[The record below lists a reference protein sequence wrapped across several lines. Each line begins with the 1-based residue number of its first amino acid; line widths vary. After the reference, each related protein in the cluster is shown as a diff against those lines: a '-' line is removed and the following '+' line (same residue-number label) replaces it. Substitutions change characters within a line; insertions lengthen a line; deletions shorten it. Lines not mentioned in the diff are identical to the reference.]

1 MKQTP
6 LHALHERL
14 GARMVEFAGYHM
26 PVQYSSIVAEHTAV
40 REAVGLFDVSHMGQ
54 IFLAG
59 SDAGAVADRLCSRR
73 VSDLSIGRVRYALLC
88 NDAGGVVDDVTVY
101 RTAEDELFLC
111 VNAANAAKDLAW
123 VRDHATGDVEVRD
136 ESDATGLLA
145 VQGPLAVELMAR
157 VAPASLGALRRFA
170 FERCEVTGR
179 PCLVSRTGYTGAD
192 GFEVYCG
199 APDASAIFE
208 ALLRGGED
216 LGALPVGLGARDT
229 LRLEAALPLYG
240 HELDDTTSPLEA
252 GLAAFVD
259 EAGSFIGAEAIRRR
273 QREGHPRQL
282 VGFELDG
289 RGVARDGYPV
299 ARGGETVGVVT
310 SGAPSPTL
318 GKSIGLAYVPPAL
331 AGGGAELDIL
341 VRGRPIAAHVV
352 DTPFVKGVRAGRR
365 PPRKA

>member
-1 MKQTP
+1 
-6 LHALHERL
+6 
-14 GARMVEFAGYHM
+14 V
-26 PVQYSSIVAEHTAV
+26 
-40 REAVGLFDVSHMGQ
+40 
-54 IFLAG
+54 
-59 SDAGAVADRLCSRR
+59 AGA
-73 VSDLSIGRVRYALLC
+73 
-88 NDAGGVVDDVTVY
+88 
-101 RTAEDELFLC
+101 
-111 VNAANAAKDLAW
+111 
-123 VRDHATGDVEVRD
+123 
-136 ESDATGLLA
+136 
-145 VQGPLAVELMAR
+145 
-157 VAPASLGALRRFA
+157 
-170 FERCEVTGR
+170 

-192 GFEVYCG
+192 GFEVYCR
-199 APDASAIFE
+199 AADASAIFE
-208 ALLRGGED
+208 ALLREGGD

-252 GLAAFVD
+252 GLSAFVD
-259 EAGSFIGAEAIRRR
+259 ADGSYIGADAIRRR
-273 QREGHPRQL
+273 QREGHARQL

-299 ARGGETVGVVT
+299 ASGGEEVGVVT

-331 AGGGAELDIL
+331 AGGGAEFDVL